1 MDNEEAVIRNGILA
15 TMTNILKSRSLDT
28 PMNLSLVSDYGRLY
42 DIKQDLIRDINT
54 RGVSVPYRET
64 ENGEILKKKNDCI
77 PELNKVIGQMSK
89 ITYDLGIRA
98 CDMDIKD
105 APIDL

>member
-1 MDNEEAVIRNGILA
+1 MEASQQYRNEVTSNMI
-15 TMTNILKSRSLDT
+15 NILKARSLDT
-28 PMNLSLVSDYGRLY
+28 PMNLALVSDYGRLF
-42 DIKQDLIRDINT
+42 DIKQELIKDINL
-54 RGVSVPYRET
+54 RGVSVPYREM
-64 ENGEILKKKNDCI
+64 ENGEVLKKKNDCI

>member
-89 ITYDLGIRA
+89 ITYDFGIRA